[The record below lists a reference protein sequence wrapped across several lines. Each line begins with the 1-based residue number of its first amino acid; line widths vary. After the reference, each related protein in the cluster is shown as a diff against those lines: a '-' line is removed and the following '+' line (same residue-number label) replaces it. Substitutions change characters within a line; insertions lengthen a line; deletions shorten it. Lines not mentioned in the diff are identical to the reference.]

1 MDNYDLIVVGLGAVG
16 SAALC
21 QAALRGARVLGM
33 DRFHPPHEFGSS
45 HGETRITR
53 QAIGEGA
60 ECIPLVLRSNV
71 LWRELE
77 ASTGEILMVQNGG
90 LILLDAPTGQ
100 AEGPGG
106 DFFARTVAGAR
117 QYSIPHEMLTADGIR
132 ARFPQFRIQDGAQG
146 YFEPGAGFLYPE
158 RCIAAQLKVA
168 AGRGARLHTG
178 EIVTAIHAD
187 SAGVEVVSD
196 RGRYRAGGAVLSP
209 GAWMSGWAQQIC
221 SLPPDRFA
229 VYRQTL
235 YWFALEKPE
244 PWFFPESMPI
254 FLWNSALVEKGFYG
268 FPTLDGV
275 SIKVATEQFV
285 STSSPDGGLGE
296 ASATEMQAFYEQ
308 FVTAG
313 FIGLSNRCLR
323 ATTCFYTVVP
333 DHKFLIDHAVES
345 NRIWF
350 ASACSGHGFK
360 HSAAIGEALAQKALG
375 ELPAIDLRPFAQSR
389 RSLGFAPSEQ
399 TGSAAAPPGLK
410 PEIFR
415 D

>member
-1 MDNYDLIVVGLGAVG
+1 MENYDLIVAGLGAMG

-21 QAALRGARVLGM
+21 QASLRGARVLGI

-77 ASTGEILMVQNGG
+77 AATGEILMVQNGG

-100 AEGPGG
+100 VEGPGA
-106 DFFARTVAGAR
+106 DFFARTVAGAG
-117 QYSIPHEMLTADGIR
+117 QYGIGHEMLTASAIR
-132 ARFPQFRIQDGAQG
+132 SRYPQFRVQDGAQG

-158 RCIAAQLKVA
+158 RCIAAHLKVA
-168 AGRGARLHTG
+168 AAKGAKLQTG
-178 EIVTAIHAD
+178 EIVTAIRTD
-187 SAGVEVVSD
+187 SSGVEVETS
-196 RGRYRAGGAVLSP
+196 RTRYRAAGVVLSP
-209 GAWMSGWAQQIC
+209 GAWMGGWAKQIC
-221 SLPPDRFA
+221 GLPANRFA

-235 YWFALEKPE
+235 YWFALGKPE
-244 PWFFPESMPI
+244 SRFFPESMPI
-254 FLWNSALVEKGFYG
+254 FLWNSASLEKGFYG

-285 STSSPDGGLGE
+285 STSDPDEGPAE
-296 ASATEMQAFYEQ
+296 PSSAEIETFYKQ

-313 FIGLSNRCLR
+313 FLGLSGRCLR
-323 ATTCFYTVVP
+323 TMTCFYTVVP
-333 DHKFLIDHAVES
+333 DHKFVIDHALDSDRV
-345 NRIWF
+345 WF

-360 HSAAIGEALAQKALG
+360 HSAAVGEVLVQEAFG
-375 ELPAIDLRPFAQSR
+375 ESPTIDLGPFKQNR
-389 RSLGFAPSEQ
+389 RSLRS
-399 TGSAAAPPGLK
+399 APPDFLS
-410 PEIFR
+410 R
-415 D
+415 AT

>member
-1 MDNYDLIVVGLGAVG
+1 MENYDLIVVGLGAMG

-21 QAALRGARVLGM
+21 QAALRGARVLGI
-33 DRFHPPHEFGSS
+33 DRFHPPHDLGSS

-77 ASTGEILMVQNGG
+77 AATGEILMVQNGG
-90 LILLDAPTGQ
+90 LILLDAPTGR
-100 AEGPGG
+100 AEGPGA
-106 DFFARTVAGAR
+106 DFFGRTVAGAR
-117 QYSIPHEMLTADGIR
+117 EYRISHEMLTASAVR
-132 ARFPQFRIQDGAQG
+132 NRYPQFRVQDGAQG

-168 AGRGARLHTG
+168 AAKGARVQTG
-178 EIVTAIHAD
+178 EIVTAIHTN
-187 SAGVEVVSD
+187 STGVEVVSN
-196 RGRYRAGGAVLSP
+196 RGRYRAAGVVLSP
-209 GAWMSGWAQQIC
+209 GPWMSGWAQQIC
-221 SLPPDRFA
+221 GLPVDRFA

-254 FLWNSALVEKGFYG
+254 FLWSSALVEKGFYG

-275 SIKVATEQFV
+275 SIKVATEQLV
-285 STSSPDGGLGE
+285 SVSDPDEGQGE
-296 ASATEMQAFYEQ
+296 VPSAQIGRFYEQ
-308 FVTAG
+308 FLSAG

-333 DHKFLIDHAVES
+333 DHKFVVDHGVES
-345 NRIWF
+345 DRIWF

-360 HSAAIGEALAQKALG
+360 HSAAIGEALAQKVLG
-375 ELPAIDLRPFAQSR
+375 ESPVVDLGPFAQNR
-389 RSLGFAPSEQ
+389 TSLIANS
-399 TGSAAAPPGLK
+399 
-410 PEIFR
+410 
-415 D
+415 